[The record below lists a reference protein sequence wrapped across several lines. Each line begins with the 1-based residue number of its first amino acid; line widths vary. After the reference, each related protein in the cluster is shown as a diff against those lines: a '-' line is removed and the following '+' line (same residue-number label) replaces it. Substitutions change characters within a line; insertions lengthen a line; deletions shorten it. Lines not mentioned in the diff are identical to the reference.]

1 MSDFTHAIILDFE
14 STCDDQKPIQ
24 PQEII
29 EFPSVVLDLK
39 TLQITAEY
47 ESFVRPVH
55 HPELTPFC
63 RELTSITQSDVSRA
77 KPFAEVFE
85 EHQRWLAEHNLFLD
99 NALFVTCGDWDLNVM
114 LPTQCA
120 VSSTQIPKIPGIYRR
135 WHNIKRSYVE
145 VMNVKKAPGMA
156 KMLKGLDIQ
165 LTGHHH
171 RGIDDCRNITTL
183 LKTVLEQGAQFRV
196 TGER

>member
-1 MSDFTHAIILDFE
+1 MSDFTNAIILDFE
-14 STCDDQKPIQ
+14 STCDDQKTIK

-29 EFPSVVLDLK
+29 EFPSVVLDLES
-39 TLQITAEY
+39 LQLTAEF
-47 ESFVRPVH
+47 EAFVRPVH

-63 RELTSITQSDVSRA
+63 RELTAITQSEVARA
-77 KPFAEVFE
+77 EPFAAVFQK
-85 EHQRWLAEHNLFLD
+85 HQEWMRQHDLTSG

-114 LPTQCA
+114 LPAQCA
-120 VSSTQIPKIPGIYRR
+120 VSPTEIKRIPSIYRR

-156 KMLKGLDIQ
+156 KMLKALDIK

-171 RGIDDCRNITTL
+171 RGIDDCRNIATLLTTL
-183 LKTVLEQGAQFRV
+183 IKRGAQFGV

>member
-1 MSDFTHAIILDFE
+1 MSDYTHAIILDFE

-29 EFPSVVLDLK
+29 EFPSVLLDLE
-39 TLQITAEY
+39 TSQIVDEF

-55 HPELTPFC
+55 HPTLTPFC
-63 RELTSITQSDVSRA
+63 RELTSIQQSDVARA

-85 EHQRWLAEHNLFLD
+85 QHQAWLRRHDLTAD

-114 LPTQCA
+114 LPTQW
-120 VSSTQIPKIPGIYRR
+120 TGRKDKIPRIYRR

-156 KMLKGLDIQ
+156 KMLKGLDIK

-171 RGIDDCRNITTL
+171 RGIDDCRNIAKLLTTL
-183 LKTVLEQGAQFRV
+183 IERGAVIDV
-196 TGER
+196 TGEVNG